1 MLADWQQHIDD
12 TRKERVR
19 QLGLLT
25 GLRRDKEGG
34 FRPANFER
42 ALVLQRLVALH
53 RPTRVLELGTGRGLG
68 CLAIA
73 DAARE
78 LGTACEITSVD
89 ILPPTQPQDWP
100 IELNGQAREG
110 RACIDEIWLQHIDS
124 ELRRRVRLRTGPT
137 TKVLPALAQEG
148 AQFDLIFIDA
158 GHDLFSVAHDLSYSA
173 ALLAEGGCILMD
185 DFAPMEEFGLGTCI
199 VLGHARRW
207 FAHVEVLTTEGAV
220 YGGAVHPEAPR
231 GMVFLKELR
240 ARQPRIRRSL
250 LAWWRFASA
259 VLERCCRPETFPLGQ
274 PPRGA

>member
-1 MLADWQQHIDD
+1 MLEDWQQHIDEV
-12 TRKERVR
+12 RKERVR
-19 QLGLLT
+19 RLGLLT
-25 GLRRDKEGG
+25 GLRRDKGGG

-53 RPTRVLELGTGRGLG
+53 RPARVLELGTGRGLG

-78 LGTACEITSVD
+78 LGLACEITSVD
-89 ILPPTQPQDWP
+89 ILPPTQAQDWP
-100 IELNGQAREG
+100 IELDGRACEG
-110 RACIDEIWLQHIDS
+110 RASIEEIWLQHIDS

-148 AQFDLIFIDA
+148 ARFDLIFIDA

-173 ALLAEGGCILMD
+173 ALLAAGGCILMD

-199 VLGHARRW
+199 VLGQARRW
-207 FAHVEVLTTEGAV
+207 FTHVEVLSTEGAV

-231 GMVFLKELR
+231 GMVFLKNLR
-240 ARQPRIRRSL
+240 VQRPRVRRPL
-250 LAWWRFASA
+250 LAWWRLAGA
-259 VLERCCRPETFPLGQ
+259 VLERCSRPEMFPLGKL
-274 PPRGA
+274 PPAE